1 MARLTAPNGATVS
14 VSDEKAKRLLSQG
27 YTSFGAAVTAD
38 SKSPYSSMKV
48 DEIKAE
54 IESRNEGRDEADLL
68 SLEGKKADLV
78 AVLDADDAA
87 SGDQ

>member
-14 VSDEKAKRLLSQG
+14 VSDEKADRLVSQG
-27 YTSFGAAVTAD
+27 YKPFASAAPAD

-48 DEIKAE
+48 DELREE
-54 IESRNEGRDEADLL
+54 IDARNRGREEADSL

-78 AVLDADDAA
+78 ATLDADDAA
-87 SGDQ
+87 SGDE

>member
-1 MARLTAPNGATVS
+1 MTRLIAPGGATVN
-14 VSDEKAKRLLSQG
+14 VPDEKADRLRAMG
-27 YTSFGAAVTAD
+27 FTTPDATSAAD

-54 IESRNEGRDEADLL
+54 IESRNEGREEADLL

-78 AVLDADDAA
+78 ATLDADDA
-87 SGDQ
+87 SDDE